1 MKTPVPFQDP
11 RSGIRLKSLVDALLA
26 LETREEAER
35 FLRDLCT
42 PAEIRSIADRW
53 QVARLLDS
61 SIPYREIH
69 ERTGVSTA
77 TVTRVARSLV
87 QGEGGYRLI
96 LDRSSKKTG
105 VSRANRA

>member
-1 MKTPVPFQDP
+1 MKTPLHVSDP
-11 RSGIRLKSLVDALLA
+11 QSAARLKALIDAILG

-42 PAEIRSIADRW
+42 PAEIRSLADRW

-61 SIPYREIH
+61 SIPYREIY

-87 QGEGGYRLI
+87 QGEGGYRLA
-96 LDRSSKKTG
+96 LDRSSKKG
-105 VSRANRA
+105 VSRAPRA